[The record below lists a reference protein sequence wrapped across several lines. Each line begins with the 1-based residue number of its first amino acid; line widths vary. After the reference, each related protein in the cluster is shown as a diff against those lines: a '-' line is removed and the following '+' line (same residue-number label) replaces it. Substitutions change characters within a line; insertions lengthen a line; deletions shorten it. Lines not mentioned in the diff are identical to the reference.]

1 LEDPEIADP
10 MDADPSETVNK
21 DRDNKLLTQA
31 EDDGN
36 PLQLKLAN
44 ILQDL
49 EMALGSNPD
58 LANVKFEEAIA
69 FIMEHTHLSRQQAEK
84 VIKSIIARVGDES
97 LIDVVNE
104 IEKLRQNVTFSPIYD
119 ILRQFKASYSDGTL
133 DIAGLLNGEV
143 NRLIGSGNMS
153 EYIISSK
160 QVIAELK
167 EAVNLLN
174 VIKSLANGSISGLNK
189 AINKL
194 RQKQGLS
201 PLPELDEHTAK
212 LLMNDIDFLI
222 KRINS
227 LLNIASWNDNKK
239 LKAHKESEIKLK
251 PLTLKCLID
260 PNFAEGFKKLDVDI
274 EDI

>member
-10 MDADPSETVNK
+10 MVADPSETVNK
-21 DRDNKLLTQA
+21 DPDNKLLTQS

-36 PLQLKLAN
+36 PLQLKLAD

-58 LANVKFEEAIA
+58 LASAKFEEAIA

-104 IEKLRQNVTFSPIYD
+104 IEKLRQNITFSPIYD

-133 DIAGLLNGEV
+133 DIASLLNGEV

-167 EAVNLLN
+167 EAGNLLN

-251 PLTLKCLID
+251 PLTLKCLTD
-260 PNFAEGFKKLDVDI
+260 PNFAEGFKKLDVDV